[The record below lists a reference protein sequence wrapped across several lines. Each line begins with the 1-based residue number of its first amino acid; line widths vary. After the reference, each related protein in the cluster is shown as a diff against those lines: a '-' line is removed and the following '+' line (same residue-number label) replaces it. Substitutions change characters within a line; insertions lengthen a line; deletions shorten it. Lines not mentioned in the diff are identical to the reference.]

1 MSTRKQRKHEA
12 RTRRLELEAA
22 FSAADRRRRR
32 RRRAGLAAAATAVA
46 ALGGGAA
53 ALGGGANPTGHA
65 PAIPASRL
73 APLASLGK
81 LDPAAASASLG
92 PEDVPVPNAPQLAGS
107 VSGSTGATV
116 DGIQCQGAEQVLF
129 HIHAHLTLFVDG
141 TARRIPDGVGIPG
154 AQVSATPVGPY
165 VGSGS
170 CFYWLHTHAA
180 DGIVHIESPIQ
191 RTYTLGNFFDVWRQQ
206 LTRTEV
212 GPAHGRVTALYNGQ
226 VFRGNP
232 RDIPLTK
239 HAQIQLEV
247 GRPLVAPVVI
257 RFPAGL

>member
-1 MSTRKQRKHEA
+1 MRC
-12 RTRRLELEAA
+12 
-22 FSAADRRRRR
+22 
-32 RRRAGLAAAATAVA
+32 
-46 ALGGGAA
+46 
-53 ALGGGANPTGHA
+53 TGT
-65 PAIPASRL
+65 
-73 APLASLGK
+73 
-81 LDPAAASASLG
+81 
-92 PEDVPVPNAPQLAGS
+92 DVPVPNAPQLAGS
-107 VSGSTGATV
+107 MSGSTGATV
-116 DGIQCQGAEQVLF
+116 DGIQCQGAEQILF

-180 DGIVHIESPIQ
+180 DGIVHIESPVQ